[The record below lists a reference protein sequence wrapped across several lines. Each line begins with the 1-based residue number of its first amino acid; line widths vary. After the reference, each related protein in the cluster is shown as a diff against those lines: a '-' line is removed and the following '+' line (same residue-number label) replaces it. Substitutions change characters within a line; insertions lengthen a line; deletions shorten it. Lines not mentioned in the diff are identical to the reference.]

1 MNIIKSCGF
10 IAYKVIDG
18 KRHYLIIKSINGDV
32 GFPKGHTEQGETELE
47 TAHRELYEETGV
59 RVEAIEGFRHE
70 IKYSLPKAKDTAKR
84 VVYFLGRIE
93 DDNIGCQQS
102 EVAEARLVTAE
113 EALLALTFDSARQLI
128 HKAEGFLKSQAH

>member
-10 IAYKVIDG
+10 IAYKMIDG
-18 KRHYLIIKSINGDV
+18 KRHYLIIKGINGDV
-32 GFPKGHTEQGETELE
+32 GYPKGHTEQGETELE

-70 IKYSLPKAKDTAKR
+70 IEYSLPKAKDTIKR

-93 DDNIGCQQS
+93 DDNIVCQQS
-102 EVAEARLVTAE
+102 EVTEARLITAE
-113 EALLALTFDSARQLI
+113 EALRALTFDSARQLI
-128 HKAEGFLKSQAH
+128 REAEGFLKSRAH